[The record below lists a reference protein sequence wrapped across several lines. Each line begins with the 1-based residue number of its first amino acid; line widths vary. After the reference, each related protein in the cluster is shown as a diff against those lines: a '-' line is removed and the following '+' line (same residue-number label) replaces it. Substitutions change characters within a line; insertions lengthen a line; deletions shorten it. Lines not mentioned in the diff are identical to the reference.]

1 MKKTIVL
8 FAAAASLLFSGYAAE
23 AQTQKIAIVNLQKV
37 FDGYWKTKQAN
48 LNLKERANELD
59 ERRKEI
65 IEDHKKANDGYKRL
79 LESAND
85 KAVSLTEQ
93 DRRKA
98 NAEAK
103 LREMREIEESIKQFD
118 RSARAMIG
126 EQQRN
131 LRDKLVGEIR
141 EALAIMAKAQGF
153 NGVFDSSAPL
163 PPAPGAKTTPFLLF
177 NEGLP
182 DLTPELV
189 KQMNA
194 SAPAAVLQ
202 NNP

>member
-1 MKKTIVL
+1 MKKTIAI
-8 FAAAASLLFSGYAAE
+8 FATAICLLSASSAE
-23 AQTQKIAIVNLQKV
+23 AQSQQIAIVNLQKV

-59 ERRKEI
+59 DRRKEMI
-65 IEDHKKANDGYKRL
+65 DDHKKANDSYKQL

-85 KAVSLTEQ
+85 KAVSLTER

-98 NAEAK
+98 SAEAK

-118 RSARAMIG
+118 RSARAQIG

-141 EALAIMAKAQGF
+141 ESLGVMAKAKGY

-163 PPAPGAKTTPFLLF
+163 PPAPGMKTTPFLLF
-177 NEGLP
+177 HDGLP
-182 DLTPELV
+182 DLTEDLV

-202 NNP
+202 NTK

>member
-1 MKKTIVL
+1 MKKTISL
-8 FAAAASLLFSGYAAE
+8 FAAAFFLLASSSSSD
-23 AQTQKIAIVNLQKV
+23 AQTQKIAVVHLQKV
-37 FDGYWKTKQAN
+37 FDGYWKTRQAN
-48 LNLKERANELD
+48 LNLKERASELD
-59 ERRKEI
+59 NRRKEMI
-65 IEDHKKANDGYKRL
+65 DDHKNANEDYKKL
-79 LESAND
+79 LGSAND

-103 LREMREIEESIKQFD
+103 LREIREIEESIKQFD
-118 RSARAMIG
+118 RSARAQIG

-141 EALAIMAKAQGF
+141 EALGVMAKAQGF

-163 PPAPGAKTTPFLLF
+163 PPAPGVKTTPFLLF
-177 NEGLP
+177 EDGLP
-182 DLTPELV
+182 NLTEALV

-194 SAPAAVLQ
+194 SAPAGVLL